1 MYYISSSGTGQS
13 LSAGE
18 VGLLRLLLFAAE
30 QVGVAEAL
38 GYIEEHLTSDEY
50 DRAEAF
56 LAWCQET
63 ETTFGRNIEEVWGRW
78 KESQSIPPDRPRR
91 SYISPG
97 QLAEAMGFPVR
108 FGLEGA
114 HHHSIDRP
122 DEPDRG
128 ASPEQCLDVALLLR
142 DALEAT
148 VEWIKESFPREKD
161 QPPGLVVAAEATLR
175 AASHLLPAL
184 KPLGM
189 DVRLLHREAGW
200 LEFHNVTEVHFGY
213 RPGHVA
219 FESDVHGTGAT
230 YEVADTAEFKVA
242 LAQRLADEF

>member
-18 VGLLRLLLFAAE
+18 AGLLRLLLFAAE
-30 QVGVAEAL
+30 QVGLANAL
-38 GYIEEHLTSDEY
+38 GYVGEQLTSDEY
-50 DRAEAF
+50 DQAEAF

-63 ETTFGRNIEEVWGRW
+63 GTTFGWNIDEVWMRW

-91 SYISPG
+91 SYVSPG
-97 QLAEAMGFPVR
+97 QLAEAMGFPAR
-108 FGLEGA
+108 FGQDGA
-114 HHHSIDRP
+114 RHHSIDQP

-128 ASPEQCLDVALLLR
+128 ASPEQCHDFALLLH
-142 DALEAT
+142 DALQDT
-148 VEWIKESFPREKD
+148 VEWIKESCPREKD
-161 QPPGLVVAAEATLR
+161 QPPGLVVAAEATLQ
-175 AASHLLPAL
+175 AASHLLAAQ

>member
-1 MYYISSSGTGQS
+1 MYCIPSSGTRQS
-13 LSAGE
+13 HTAE
-18 VGLLRLLLFAAE
+18 EAGLLRLLLFAAE

-63 ETTFGRNIEEVWGRW
+63 GTTFGWNINEVWMRW
-78 KESQSIPPDRPRR
+78 KQSQGAAIGNQRHPH
-91 SYISPG
+91 ISPE
-97 QLAEAMGFPVR
+97 QLAEAMGFPARVAQ
-108 FGLEGA
+108 GA
-114 HHHSIDRP
+114 GRRNTDQP
-122 DEPDRG
+122 DELDSA
-128 ASPEQCLDVALLLR
+128 ASSEQCHDVALLLR
-142 DALEAT
+142 DALQDT
-148 VEWIKESFPREKD
+148 VEWIKESFPREKG
-161 QPPGLVVAAEATLR
+161 QPPGLVVAAEATLQ
-175 AASHLLPAL
+175 AASHLLAAQ

-189 DVRLLHREAGW
+189 DVRLLHRKAGW
-200 LEFHNVTEVHFGY
+200 MDLHNITEVHFGY